1 MLAKSLDS
9 FIESKPG
16 VCGGKPCIAGRR
28 IRVYD
33 VYVYTEIHKMS
44 IDEIVADFQLTPQEV
59 HAALA
64 YYYEHRDE
72 IDAQMA
78 AEREY
83 AEEMKKKQPSLLAQ
97 KRHERGL

>member
-1 MLAKSLDS
+1 MLAKSLDN

-33 VYVYTEIHKMS
+33 VYIYADVQKMS
-44 IDEIVADFQLTPQEV
+44 VDEIVADFDLSPQEV

-64 YYYEHRDE
+64 YYYEHRQE

-78 AEREY
+78 ADRESEQIKQQYPSQLAER
-83 AEEMKKKQPSLLAQ
+83 L
-97 KRHERGL
+97 RERGL